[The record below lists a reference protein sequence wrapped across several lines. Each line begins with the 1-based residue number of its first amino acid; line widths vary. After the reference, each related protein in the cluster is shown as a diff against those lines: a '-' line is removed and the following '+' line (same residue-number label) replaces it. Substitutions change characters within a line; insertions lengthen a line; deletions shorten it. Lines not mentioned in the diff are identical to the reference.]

1 MRSGNRATP
10 LLVRVVAA
18 LLAVSGT
25 ARAGTLRQ
33 FQVPK
38 PVTSADIEK
47 VVKDAAIPQGER
59 AAVEAA
65 FDAYV
70 DEWQRL
76 RDRTLRP
83 LGVDVVQFESKS
95 RASMDALRGQQAGS
109 EQTPEQVQAVAEA
122 SRRNFDEARAARA
135 ELLVRARQAYERVGQ
150 LDARLLAALRA
161 GPRSDQQTQV
171 IDALAQG
178 RAQKLAAAQLRSA
191 DSLDSGR
198 MLSRLP
204 AAPKDLD
211 PAVTAAFRERMAR
224 LDRDSLKLLQRVAE
238 SSLAEGDNTQA
249 TAEASGKLID
259 LRLKTIDDLGAL
271 LTGEARSAW
280 VESARNRMLRSMYAG
295 FRVPQAAVVEAIG
308 DRMDAPTRK
317 RLERWN
323 SERRV
328 IEDELLRDVG
338 DWNMRQERIEAL
350 RQLDAQTLS
359 ELAESTRTPTL
370 AEEDFVREAE
380 LRAMREARPSV
391 EDMGEDDET
400 FGGMQRRMSAR
411 MEAMNESTDGAAPDA
426 VQPVT
431 DPAVAALQQRG
442 LEQPQVDRIRY
453 ALAITAEQRATWDA
467 LAGDVLEASRK
478 LHNEK
483 AFKPSAMS
491 ATPNEL
497 LDALLRMGEYRAE
510 QQTLE
515 EHWFESIVAAFPEM
529 SRDAL
534 ADQRSRRALQRL
546 RELGGLARMMSMM
559 TGDRAGET
567 DLDAAIDRLPM
578 DIRARLAPQVMA
590 SRERRTHDQQA
601 SIDAAEALVRT
612 MSKIGE
618 RMKAA
623 GMKLDEEP
631 SPEDLQPL
639 MDAQQAFGAG
649 ALERAKRAKAADQQE
664 VEAMAATL
672 PPQSAAALKRTIRA
686 QQYPEVYR
694 AMDRT
699 DRAIDRV
706 MSLPDLSPAQ
716 LTALSTEADAFRVRS
731 DDIAERAIAGLTRAE
746 TSQAAMLTN
755 AGNPEDVNAMMETMA
770 DVKRNELASADLD
783 YDRSEL
789 AARALRRMRAVLSPA
804 QAQAAGLADR

>member
-1 MRSGNRATP
+1 MRSGNRTTP

-95 RASMDALRGQQAGS
+95 RASMDALRGQQADS
-109 EQTPEQVQAVAEA
+109 EQTPEQVQAVEEA
-122 SRRNFDEARAARA
+122 YRRNFDEVQAARA

-191 DSLDSGR
+191 DSLYSGR

-204 AAPKDLD
+204 AAPKDLE

-295 FRVPQAAVVEAIG
+295 VRVPQAAVVEAIG

-370 AEEDFVREAE
+370 AEEDFVREANCGQC
-380 LRAMREARPSV
+380 M
-391 EDMGEDDET
+391 
-400 FGGMQRRMSAR
+400 
-411 MEAMNESTDGAAPDA
+411 
-426 VQPVT
+426 
-431 DPAVAALQQRG
+431 
-442 LEQPQVDRIRY
+442 
-453 ALAITAEQRATWDA
+453 
-467 LAGDVLEASRK
+467 
-478 LHNEK
+478 
-483 AFKPSAMS
+483 
-491 ATPNEL
+491 
-497 LDALLRMGEYRAE
+497 
-510 QQTLE
+510 
-515 EHWFESIVAAFPEM
+515 
-529 SRDAL
+529 
-534 ADQRSRRALQRL
+534 
-546 RELGGLARMMSMM
+546 
-559 TGDRAGET
+559 
-567 DLDAAIDRLPM
+567 
-578 DIRARLAPQVMA
+578 
-590 SRERRTHDQQA
+590 
-601 SIDAAEALVRT
+601 
-612 MSKIGE
+612 
-618 RMKAA
+618 
-623 GMKLDEEP
+623 
-631 SPEDLQPL
+631 
-639 MDAQQAFGAG
+639 
-649 ALERAKRAKAADQQE
+649 
-664 VEAMAATL
+664 
-672 PPQSAAALKRTIRA
+672 
-686 QQYPEVYR
+686 
-694 AMDRT
+694 
-699 DRAIDRV
+699 
-706 MSLPDLSPAQ
+706 SPA
-716 LTALSTEADAFRVRS
+716 
-731 DDIAERAIAGLTRAE
+731 
-746 TSQAAMLTN
+746 
-755 AGNPEDVNAMMETMA
+755 
-770 DVKRNELASADLD
+770 
-783 YDRSEL
+783 
-789 AARALRRMRAVLSPA
+789 PA
-804 QAQAAGLADR
+804 WRK